1 MAHAPCT
8 TQSFASARADH
19 DTLVGVLYG
28 EHHAWL
34 MAWLRRKLGCP
45 HNAADLAH
53 DTFVR
58 LLGSRDGER
67 RRENLR
73 EPRAYL
79 ATIARGLVIDHWRR
93 QELERAYLDALARL
107 PEAEA
112 PSAEEQALLLELLVR
127 IDTVLDGLRAPVRTA
142 FVLARIEDLPHAEI
156 ARRMG
161 VSQRSVERYVAE
173 ALLHC
178 YRLRFVA
185 GETDVDGAA
194 GVAESWREGC
204 GLQA

>member
-1 MAHAPCT
+1 
-8 TQSFASARADH
+8 
-19 DTLVGVLYG
+19 
-28 EHHAWL
+28 
-34 MAWLRRKLGCP
+34 
-45 HNAADLAH
+45 
-53 DTFVR
+53 
-58 LLGSRDGER
+58 
-67 RRENLR
+67 
-73 EPRAYL
+73 
-79 ATIARGLVIDHWRR
+79 IDHWRR

-142 FVLARIEDLPHAEI
+142 FVLARIEDLTHAEI

-178 YRLRFVA
+178 YSLRYAV
-185 GETDVDGAA
+185 GETDIDGAA
-194 GVAESWREGC
+194 GVPESWREGC